1 MNKRLLLGLPA
12 LVAALV
18 PLFVDGTGA
27 TAAASTLTVNV
38 GAGST
43 GYAVNL
49 FLPDKVYV
57 NAGDTVKWTFPWQ
70 EPHSVTFGTPA
81 GDPSVLVGGADPKF
95 DGTGFISSGL
105 VFGGAASTA
114 SYSVTFPKKG
124 TYAYFCILHPGMVA
138 SVIVQTP
145 DIGQPDN
152 QVALD
157 ARAEVARNSAMSELK
172 ALAAAS
178 GAKQVAVTSRPGGGR
193 KFSLA
198 ISSTRDSAVG
208 DVQQFFPASINVGVN
223 DSIEWT
229 SNVHTPHT
237 VSFGNPAELA
247 KLIPPGGAEAILGIA
262 AAIPPGG
269 KYDGTGI
276 VNSAVLGIGFPAG
289 TRFELAFSKAGTYQY
304 FCFLH
309 ADQGM
314 MGTVVVGGAPGAPN
328 TGLAPATTSRG
339 PNAGLWLVLGA
350 VAMTTLLGAATVYA
364 VNREKS

>member
-1 MNKRLLLGLPA
+1 LGLPA
-12 LVAALV
+12 LIAALV
-18 PLFVDGTGA
+18 PLFVAGTGA
-27 TAAASTLTVNV
+27 TAAASTLTVNA
-38 GAGST
+38 GAGAT

-49 FLPDKVYV
+49 FLPAAVYV
-57 NAGDTVKWTFPWQ
+57 NAGDTVKFTFPWQ

-81 GDPSVLVGGADPKF
+81 GDPSALVGGENPKF

-105 VFGGAASTA
+105 VFGGATSTA

-124 TYAYFCILHPGMVA
+124 TYAYFCILHPGMQG
-138 SVIVQTP
+138 SVIVNTP

-152 QVALD
+152 QASLD
-157 ARAEVARNSAMSELK
+157 ARADIARTSAMSDLK
-172 ALAAAS
+172 ALAASS

-198 ISSTRDSAVG
+198 ISSTQDSPVG

-223 DSIEWT
+223 DSIEWV

-247 KLIPPGGAEAILGIA
+247 KLIPPGGADAVLGIA
-262 AAIPPGG
+262 AAVPAGG

-276 VNSAVLGIGFPAG
+276 VNSAVLGIGYPAG
-289 TRFELAFSKAGTYQY
+289 TKFELSFSKAGTYQY

-314 MGTVVVGGAPGAPN
+314 AGTVVVGGAPGAPN
-328 TGLAPATTSRG
+328 TGSVAVADDGG

-350 VAMTTLLGAATVYA
+350 VAMTTLLGATAVYA
-364 VNREKS
+364 VKRENS